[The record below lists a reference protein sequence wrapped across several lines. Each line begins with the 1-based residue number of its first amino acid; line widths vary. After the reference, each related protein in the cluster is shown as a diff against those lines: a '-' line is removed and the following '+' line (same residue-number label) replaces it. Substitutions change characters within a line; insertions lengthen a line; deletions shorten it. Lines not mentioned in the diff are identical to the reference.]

1 MDRVEYN
8 SEVIMINI
16 IIYLSTSLIELK
28 FVNFSQATVRAIT
41 NIILFVYQVIFN
53 CLILQKLCNK
63 KNLIIHLKF

>member
-41 NIILFVYQVIFN
+41 IIILFVY
-53 CLILQKLCNK
+53 K
-63 KNLIIHLKF
+63 